1 MRRAYIPLCLVLCL
15 GCVSGALPQGF
26 AENPAY
32 RSARGPIPVRNLRSY
47 SLLFLQ
53 FTPESPD
60 LLPAGKSRF
69 ALQLDLANN
78 TLIPDPEAGATV
90 IEDHELQRLLLMW
103 RQGIDAN
110 TEAGVFLPILWRNGG
125 ILDNII
131 NGWHDLFGI
140 RGTPDTPAGRTGY
153 RLYRSLVYLKDAR
166 GEVRVDRG
174 NAFGWGDVSATLK
187 RRLMPATPRSA
198 LAMRVGLKLPTG
210 NPGLLLGSGG
220 ADIGLCV
227 DARYSLG
234 RNIILFGSAGGILMS
249 RATRV
254 PDSQRALAQ
263 FLLAVEYRPNSRDS
277 FLWQIDGSGAAVRT
291 GSRFADRAH
300 VIGTFGYRRV
310 LDRHLVLSL
319 SFSENGDYQN
329 YTTPIL
335 GQVGPDFTASMGLEW
350 HP

>member
-1 MRRAYIPLCLVLCL
+1 VT
-15 GCVSGALPQGF
+15 GALPQGF

-32 RSARGPIPVRNLRSY
+32 RSARGPIPVRNLRPY
-47 SLLFLQ
+47 QLLFLQ
-53 FTPESPD
+53 FAPESPD
-60 LLPAGKSRF
+60 LLPAGKTRL

-78 TLIPDPEAGATV
+78 TLVPDPKEGATV

-103 RQGIDAN
+103 QRGIDAN
-110 TEAGVFLPILWRNGG
+110 TEAAVLVPILWRNGG

-140 RGTPDTPAGRTGY
+140 RGTPDTPAGRTAY
-153 RLYRSLVYLKDAR
+153 RLYHSLIYLKDSK
-166 GEVRVDRG
+166 GNVRVNRG
-174 NAFGWGDVSATLK
+174 NAFGWGDVSATIK
-187 RRLMPATPRSA
+187 RRLLPSTPRSA
-198 LAMRVGLKLPTG
+198 LALRIGLKLPTG

-220 ADIGLCV
+220 ADLGLCM

-234 RNIILFGSAGGILMS
+234 RNIILFGSAGGVLMS
-249 RATRV
+249 KATRV
-254 PDSQRALAQ
+254 PNAQPGLAQ
-263 FLLAVEYRPNSRDS
+263 FLFAVEYRPNNRDS

-291 GSRFADRAH
+291 GNRFADRANI
-300 VIGTFGYRRV
+300 IGTFGYKRV
-310 LDRHLVLSL
+310 LDRHLVLTL
-319 SFSENGDYQN
+319 SFTENGDYQN